1 MARGAYQYETSPK
14 KLEPDYRRKNNK
26 KKLEVIENV
35 PKRSKKQEKEIKKE
49 RRRQIALVTAI
60 FATLLIVSYRNS
72 IINEELKKIE
82 SQKSQLATIQKENK
96 QLEISLE
103 GSLNLN
109 NIEKIAIEQLG
120 MQKQTNSQTIYA
132 ELDKEDYI
140 EASTEEI
147 QQESK
152 GFFSR
157 ILEIFNR

>member
-14 KLEPDYRRKNNK
+14 KLEPDYRRKTSK
-26 KKLEVIENV
+26 KKLEVIENT
-35 PKRSKKQEKEIKKE
+35 PKRNKRLEKEIKKQ
-49 RRRQIALVTAI
+49 RKKQICLVVAI
-60 FATLLIVSYRNS
+60 FATLLVISYRNS
-72 IINEELKKIE
+72 IINEELKAIE
-82 SQKSQLATIQKENK
+82 EQRSKLATIQKENK

-109 NIEKIAIEQLG
+109 NIEKIATEQLG
-120 MQKQTNSQTIYA
+120 MQKQTNNQTIYT

-140 EASTEEI
+140 EASSESI

-152 GFFSR
+152 SFFSR

>member
-14 KLEPDYRRKNNK
+14 KLEPNYRRKRNK
-26 KKLEVIENV
+26 KKLEVIENT
-35 PKRSKKQEKEIKKE
+35 PKINKKLEKQIKKE
-49 RRRQIALVTAI
+49 RKKQIFLVVAI
-60 FATLLIVSYRNS
+60 FATLLVISYRNS
-72 IINEELKKIE
+72 IINEELKAIE

-109 NIEKIAIEQLG
+109 NIEKIATEQLG
-120 MQKQTNSQTIYA
+120 MQKQTNNQTIYT

-140 EASTEEI
+140 EASTEGI
-147 QQESK
+147 QQEDKS
-152 GFFSR
+152 FFSR